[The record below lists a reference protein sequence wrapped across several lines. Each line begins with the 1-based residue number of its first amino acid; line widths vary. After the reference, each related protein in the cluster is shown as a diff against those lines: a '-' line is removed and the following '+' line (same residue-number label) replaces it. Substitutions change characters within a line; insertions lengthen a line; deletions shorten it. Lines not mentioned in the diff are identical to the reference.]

1 MDRKAIVKRARRLR
15 NNPTATERVL
25 WDRLRQ
31 RKLGGLK
38 FRRQAPMGPYDL
50 DFLCLRH
57 RLVVEADGPFHDPE
71 RDAVRDAWLNAKGF
85 KVLRF
90 TNSEIHNSPEFV
102 ADRILAAIEELGPI
116 PKL

>member
-1 MDRKAIVKRARRLR
+1 MDRNAIVKRARVLR

-38 FRRQAPMGPYDL
+38 FRRQVPMGPYVL

-71 RDAVRDAWLNAKGF
+71 RDAIRDAWLLMKGF
-85 KVLRF
+85 RVLRF
-90 TNSEIHNSPEFV
+90 SNQEIHNSLNVV
-102 ADRILAAIEELGPI
+102 ADRILAAIGELGPV
-116 PKL
+116 PRL

>member
-1 MDRKAIVKRARRLR
+1 MDRKATIERARRLR

-25 WDRLRQ
+25 WDRLRE

-38 FRRQAPMGPYDL
+38 FRRQAPMGPYVL

-71 RDAVRDAWLNAKGF
+71 RDAIRDAWLTAKGF
-85 KVLRF
+85 RVLRF
-90 TNSEIHNSPEFV
+90 SNREIHGSPELI
-102 ADRILAAIEELGPI
+102 ADRILAAIKELPPI
-116 PKL
+116 PRL

>member
-1 MDRKAIVKRARRLR
+1 MDRKAMVIRARALR

-38 FRRQAPMGPYDL
+38 FPRQVPMGPYVL

-57 RLVVEADGPFHDPE
+57 RLVVEADRPFHDPE
-71 RDAVRDAWLNAKGF
+71 RDAIRDAWLQAKGF
-85 KVLRF
+85 RVLRF
-90 TNSEIHNSPEFV
+90 SNQEIHNWPERV
-102 ADRILAAIEELGPI
+102 ADRILA
-116 PKL
+116 

>member
-1 MDRKAIVKRARRLR
+1 MDRKAMVKRARALR

-38 FRRQAPMGPYDL
+38 FRRQAAVGPYIL

-57 RLVVEADGPFHDPE
+57 RLVVEADGPFHDPA
-71 RDAVRDAWLNAKGF
+71 RDTVRDDWLTAQGF
-85 KVLRF
+85 RVLRF
-90 TNSEIHNSPEFV
+90 SNSEIHNSPDQV
-102 ADRILAAIEELGPI
+102 ADRILAAIEELGPVRRV
-116 PKL
+116 

>member
-1 MDRKAIVKRARRLR
+1 MDRKAMVRRARSLR

-31 RKLGGLK
+31 RRRGGLK
-38 FRRQAPMGPYDL
+38 FRRQTPMGPYIL

-71 RDAVRDAWLNAKGF
+71 RDAIRDAWLQAKGF
-85 KVLRF
+85 RVLRF
-90 TNSEIHNSPEFV
+90 SNQEIHGSPELV
-102 ADRILAAIEELGPI
+102 ADRILAAIEQLGPV
-116 PKL
+116 PTL